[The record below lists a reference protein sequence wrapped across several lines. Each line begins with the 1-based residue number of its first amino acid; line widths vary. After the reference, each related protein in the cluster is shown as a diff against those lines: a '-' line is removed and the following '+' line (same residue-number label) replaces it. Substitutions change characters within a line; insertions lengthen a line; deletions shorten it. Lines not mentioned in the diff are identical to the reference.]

1 MPAMARPDNASGV
14 AAGDAV
20 VYCVGV
26 VDIEAGVAKAGV
38 AVEADDEVNPVGV
51 SDFTPHAIHG
61 RGSPGN
67 TTCQARA
74 ADILAAARF
83 GTRHGVL

>member
-38 AVEADDEVNPVGV
+38 AVEADDEVNPVGKTLEV
-51 SDFTPHAIHG
+51 
-61 RGSPGN
+61 
-67 TTCQARA
+67 
-74 ADILAAARF
+74 LATVAMSWFRS
-83 GTRHGVL
+83 V